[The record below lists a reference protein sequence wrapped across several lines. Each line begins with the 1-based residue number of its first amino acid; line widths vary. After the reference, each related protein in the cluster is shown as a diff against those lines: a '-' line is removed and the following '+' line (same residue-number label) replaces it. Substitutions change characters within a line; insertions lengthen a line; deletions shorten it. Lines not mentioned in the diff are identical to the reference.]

1 VNEKDV
7 ENLYRHS
14 LINRFKDMETTPPFG
29 CDGLAV
35 SKQHKIR
42 ALLEFKDDLNLESK
56 LEQSKVIAQVI
67 Y

>member
-1 VNEKDV
+1 
-7 ENLYRHS
+7 
-14 LINRFKDMETTPPFG
+14 METTPPFG